1 MEFYQSSFILS
12 LIVRFWDGVT
22 ACFKNSLLY
31 RFCCWIRDLFRNT
44 LLMRLGS
51 CDGKLGNSWESS
63 VFCRVVTWC
72 MNLVPN
78 LLHRLYGKIK
88 VPADSSLLCRYALPF
103 FGRCTLPVL
112 GIMMFA
118 LLIIPQ
124 QRWDN
129 RYSLLAA
136 LLALLLFWLS
146 GANNR
151 EQRLDLRNVGPWP
164 VLFAFAVFLSF
175 LWSKQPSL
183 SLRFLGFGI
192 TCMILVVLLVSAV
205 SGPKQLFGLIACCA
219 VGLFVCSL
227 YAFLQRLAGIE
238 VDEILTDV
246 TVNANMP
253 GRVYSFFEN
262 PNSFANI
269 LVFFAPL
276 MLTMAFYSPRTW
288 HRLGFAVVFVLCCG
302 ALLMTYSRGG
312 WLALAFA
319 LLILMLLLC
328 PRWVP
333 LLLVL
338 GLIAIPFLP
347 DSILNR
353 LLTIFNASDSSIYT
367 RGYIYSA
374 MVRIIGLNWF
384 FGVGL
389 GAEALKY
396 AIECSGV
403 YHASAI
409 FVHAHNIYMQIWA
422 ESGLF
427 AIIAFICTMFL
438 PMRAG
443 TRCLRRGTTP
453 LLRGVIAGCI
463 AGLAGSL
470 LFGITDYAW
479 SYPRVMVMFWFVFAL
494 LLAAVKLAGK
504 NTKQEALSHGT
515 K

>member
-1 MEFYQSSFILS
+1 MEFYQNSFILS
-12 LIVRFWDGVT
+12 LIVRFWDAVT

-31 RFCCWIRDLFRNT
+31 RLCCRIRDLFRDT
-44 LLMRLGS
+44 LLMWLGS
-51 CDGKLGNSWESS
+51 HEGTLSRSWEDSL
-63 VFCRVVTWC
+63 FCHLVIWC

-78 LLHRLYGKIK
+78 LLHWLYTKAK
-88 VPADSSLLCRYALPF
+88 VTADRSLLCRRVLPF
-103 FGRCTLPVL
+103 LGRCTLPVL
-112 GIMMFA
+112 GVMMFA

-129 RYSLLAA
+129 RYSLMAVVF
-136 LLALLLFWLS
+136 ALLLFWLS
-146 GANNR
+146 GANDR
-151 EQRLDLRNVGPWP
+151 EQRLGLREIGPWP
-164 VLFAFAVFLSF
+164 VLFAFTICLSF

-183 SLRFLGFGI
+183 SLRFLGFGV

-205 SGPKQLFGLIACCA
+205 RNSKQLLGLIACCA
-219 VGLFVCSL
+219 AGLFLCCL
-227 YAFLQRLAGIE
+227 YAFGQRLGGLEADE
-238 VDEILTDV
+238 VLTDLSL
-246 TVNANMP
+246 NANMP

-276 MLTMAFYSPRTW
+276 MLTMAFFSPKVW
-288 HRLGFAVVFVLCCG
+288 YKLGFAVVFGLCCG

-319 LLILMLLLC
+319 LFILMLLLC

-338 GLIAIPFLP
+338 GFVAVPFLP
-347 DSILNR
+347 DSILSR
-353 LLTIFNASDSSIYT
+353 FLTIFNTSDSSIYT

-374 MVRIIGLNWF
+374 MVRIIGQNWF

-403 YHASAI
+403 YHASAL

-427 AIIAFICTMFL
+427 AILAFVCTMFL

-443 TRCLRRGTTP
+443 TRRLRQGATP

-463 AGLAGSL
+463 SGLAGSL
-470 LFGITDYAW
+470 LFGVTDYAW

-504 NTKQEALSHGT
+504 NTKQEAVSHGT